1 MEKWESNYSASLFFT
16 EKDFDILFK
25 NLYPPLCGFAGR
37 ILSNLSEAEELVQ
50 DVFVN
55 LWLNQS
61 KIHIQT
67 SLKAYLYQMV
77 HNAAINRLE
86 HLRTQKNRVNKV
98 ATEQEWLEIHMSYS
112 VNESFLEILES
123 KETEAR
129 ILKELEQLPDKC
141 REIFLLSRY
150 RNLTNAEICK
160 KLDLAPATVRVQLFR
175 ALNHLRKAFQSIYSF
190 FLFSL

>member
-1 MEKWESNYSASLFFT
+1 MEKWESKNSASLFFA

-25 NLYPPLCGFAGR
+25 NLYPPLCGFANR

-61 KIHIQT
+61 RIIIQT
-67 SLKAYLYQMV
+67 SIKAYLYQMV

-86 HLRTQKNRVNKV
+86 HLRTQKNQVNKV
-98 ATEQEWLEIHMSYS
+98 ASEQEWLNIHMSYS
-112 VNESFLEILES
+112 VNDSFLEILES

-150 RNLTNAEICK
+150 RNLTNAEISK
-160 KLDLAPATVRVQLFR
+160 KLNLSQATVRVQLFR
-175 ALNHLRKAFQSIYSF
+175 ALNHLRKAFQNTFSF
-190 FLFSL
+190 FLFFL

>member
-1 MEKWESNYSASLFFT
+1 MENCENKNSSTLFFT
-16 EKDFDILFK
+16 EKDFDVLFR
-25 NLYPPLCGFAGR
+25 NLYPPLCGFANR

-61 KIHIQT
+61 RIHIQT

-86 HLRTQKNRVNKV
+86 HLRTQKNQVNKV
-98 ATEQEWLEIHMSYS
+98 ASEQEWREIQMSYS
-112 VNESFLEILES
+112 VNDSFLDILES
-123 KETEAR
+123 RETEAG
-129 ILKELEQLPDKC
+129 ILKVLDQLPDKC

-150 RNLTNAEICK
+150 RNLTNAEISK
-160 KLDLAPATVRVQLFR
+160 KLGLAPATVRVQLFR
-175 ALNHLRKAFQSIYSF
+175 ALNHLRRVLQNIPSY